1 MKKVTKSIFLIALLV
16 MMSAFSMTVFAE
28 PGEGNDE
35 VKLDFKMAGDQGFR
49 FYISES
55 DTETGELILSGDQWD
70 KIYSGSVNL
79 KPGKTYYL
87 HAIYIVNNYNNF
99 GYAGKFT
106 LTGDGL
112 MFNNN
117 SNVLLTNKKD
127 FKLSATGFGEY
138 DPNLIVATNN
148 YLESTV
154 PLDGANWIYSSS
166 HPKSINYVSTK
177 IVPTQPKFTANAS
190 AINNSVSLT
199 WNSISGAT
207 SYSVERSTTA
217 GGPYTPVASD
227 LTETSYTDKS
237 VTANTTYYY
246 IVKAK
251 LSDTETVTSSEVSAT
266 PTNETPALD
275 SKLKVVLEPTESLQ
289 LSVDD
294 NLAINTNM
302 IWTSSDNTVATVNEK
317 GVVTALAP
325 GNTVIT
331 VKSPDGTYTDY
342 INVLVVEDASDYRLA
357 IDLKVGQSA
366 RLTVDDLTNTV
377 NATWEPM
384 DSAIANVTSKGKV
397 TALKKGLVLFTA
409 EDEEGNVIGKV
420 YVRVRE

>member
-1 MKKVTKSIFLIALLV
+1 MKKVTKSIFLIALFV
-16 MMSAFSMTVFAE
+16 MVSAFSMTAHAE
-28 PGEGNDE
+28 PNETSSE
-35 VKLDFKMAGDQGFR
+35 VTLSYRLSVLDSFNL
-49 FYISES
+49 YISES
-55 DTETGELILSGDQWD
+55 DTEKGVLITSG
-70 KIYSGSVNL
+70 N
-79 KPGKTYYL
+79 
-87 HAIYIVNNYNNF
+87 
-99 GYAGKFT
+99 KFT
-106 LTGDGL
+106 TIYQGNTKLKTGKNYFLHVESNSAGYESGIIGIFTLDGKDL
-112 MFNNN
+112 KFSNN
-117 SNVLLTNKKD
+117 SNQLATDVNNIK
-127 FKLSATGFGEY
+127 FSQTGFGKDY
-138 DPNLIVATNN
+138 KLPN
-148 YLESTV
+148 YLGGHDRFLSPAWWVGVKKDMKDATPGYFSAAIISTTPV
-154 PLDGANWIYSSS
+154 LIAQSS
-166 HPKSINYVSTK
+166 N
-177 IVPTQPKFTANAS
+177 
-190 AINNSVSLT
+190 INNGVDLT
-199 WNSISGAT
+199 WNTIDNAL

-217 GGPYTPVASD
+217 GGPYTPIASD

-251 LSDTETVTSSEVSAT
+251 LSETETVTSSEISGT
-266 PTNETPALD
+266 PTTETPTIE

-302 IWTSSDNTVATVNEK
+302 TWTSSDNTVATVNEK

-331 VKSPDGTYTDY
+331 VKSPDDTYTDY

-377 NATWEPM
+377 NTTWEPM

-409 EDEEGNVIGKV
+409 KNEEGNVIGKV

>member
-1 MKKVTKSIFLIALLV
+1 MKKVTRSIFLIAVLV
-16 MMSAFSMTVFAE
+16 MMSAFSMTAYAE
-28 PGEGNDE
+28 PGDEGAEITLKYQLTASKYFN
-35 VKLDFKMAGDQGFR
+35 L
-49 FYISES
+49 YISES
-55 DTETGELILSGDQWD
+55 DNVVGKELLYGKDV
-70 KIYSGSVNL
+70 YNYFSGSTKLN
-79 KPGKTYYL
+79 PGKTYYL
-87 HAIYIVNNYNNF
+87 HISSNDEATSTLFI
-99 GYAGKFT
+99 AKFV
-106 LTGDGL
+106 LDGTGL
-112 MFNNN
+112 EFSNN
-117 SNVLLTNKKD
+117 SNTLATNLTD
-127 FKLSATGFGEY
+127 FRYSYTGFGQ
-138 DPNLIVATNN
+138 N
-148 YLESTV
+148 YINEEKRV
-154 PLDGANWIYSSS
+154 VDYLDIPSSLNPARWLSLAKQYNKPIYISAV
-166 HPKSINYVSTK
+166 IN
-177 IVPTQPKFTANAS
+177 PTQSVLS
-190 AINNSVSLT
+190 AKTSGTNDSVNII
-199 WNSISGAT
+199 WNSIPGAA

-246 IVKAK
+246 VVKAK
-251 LSDTETVTSSEVSAT
+251 LSDTETMTSSEVSGT
-266 PTNETPALD
+266 PTIETPTVD

-302 IWTSSDNTVATVNEK
+302 TWTSSDNTVAIVNEK

-331 VKSPDGTYTDY
+331 VKSPDDTYTDY

-409 EDEEGNVIGKV
+409 KDEEGNVIGKV

>member
-1 MKKVTKSIFLIALLV
+1 MKKVARSMFLIALLV
-16 MMSAFSMTVFAE
+16 MVSLLSITAYAE
-28 PGEGNDE
+28 PVENKD
-35 VKLDFKMAGDQGFR
+35 VRLDYQIKFYDTFM

-55 DTETGELILSGDQWD
+55 ENEIGQLIVNGEKELN
-70 KIYSGSVNL
+70 IYSGSTYL
-79 KPGKTYYL
+79 KPGKTYYIHL
-87 HAIYIVNNYNNF
+87 IGKIQGLTPKF
-99 GYAGKFT
+99 AGKFT
-106 LTGDGL
+106 LNGNEFK
-112 MFNNN
+112 FNNN
-117 SNVLLTNKKD
+117 SDVLLTNPID
-127 FKLSATGFGEY
+127 FRCYSKGFGDGPLEVKTNGVSDIPGVNFIAAVSY
-138 DPNLIVATNN
+138 RGNFFSTTITPNQQTLTAQ
-148 YLESTV
+148 
-154 PLDGANWIYSSS
+154 ASSS
-166 HPKSINYVSTK
+166 
-177 IVPTQPKFTANAS
+177 
-190 AINNSVSLT
+190 NNGVNIT
-199 WNSISGAT
+199 WNSIPGAA
-207 SYSVERSTTA
+207 SYSVERSATA
-217 GGPYTPVASD
+217 GGPYTPIASD

-246 IVKAK
+246 VVKAK
-251 LSDTETVTSSEVSAT
+251 LSDTETVTSAEVSAT
-266 PTNETPALD
+266 PTTETPTIE

-302 IWTSSDNTVATVNEK
+302 TWTSSDNTVATVNEK

-331 VKSPDGTYTDY
+331 VKSPDNTYTDY
-342 INVLVVEDASDYRLA
+342 INVLVVEDAGDYRLA

-409 EDEEGNVIGKV
+409 KDEEGNVIGKV

>member
-1 MKKVTKSIFLIALLV
+1 MKKVTRSIFLIALLV
-16 MMSAFSMTVFAE
+16 MMSASCFTAYADPVEEVTLNYQLS
-28 PGEGNDE
+28 GE
-35 VKLDFKMAGDQGFR
+35 KDFYL
-49 FYISES
+49 YISES
-55 DTETGELILSGDQWD
+55 DNETGTKLMYGKGFME
-70 KIYSGSVNL
+70 YFNGSTKL
-79 KPGKTYYL
+79 DPLKTYYL
-87 HAIYIVNNYNNF
+87 HISFNDEGTSSRF
-99 GYAGKFT
+99 AGKFVLNGTGLEFGNNTNT
-106 LTGDGL
+106 LV
-112 MFNNN
+112 
-117 SNVLLTNKKD
+117 SNATD
-127 FKLSATGFGEY
+127 FKFSHTGFGKGY
-138 DPNLIVATNN
+138 IDIGASTTDYISVPVSLAPAKWTILPKPYSKPV
-148 YLESTV
+148 YLTAIIKPV
-154 PLDGANWIYSSS
+154 QSSS
-166 HPKSINYVSTK
+166 LSVKAISA
-177 IVPTQPKFTANAS
+177 ANGVNLS
-190 AINNSVSLT
+190 WNSV
-199 WNSISGAT
+199 SGAT

-217 GGPYTPVASD
+217 GGPYTPIASD

-246 IVKAK
+246 VVKAK
-251 LSDTETVTSSEVSAT
+251 LSDTESVTSAEVSGT
-266 PTNETPALD
+266 PTTETPTLD

-302 IWTSSDNTVATVNEK
+302 TWTSSDNTVATVNEK

-331 VKSPDGTYTDY
+331 VKSPDDTYTDY

-409 EDEEGNVIGKV
+409 KDEEGNVIGKV

>member
-1 MKKVTKSIFLIALLV
+1 MKKVTRSIFLIALLV
-16 MMSAFSMTVFAE
+16 MVSAFSTTAYAE
-28 PGEGNDE
+28 PVESISE
-35 VKLDFKMAGDQGFR
+35 ATLSYKISVLDSFNM
-49 FYISES
+49 YISES
-55 DTETGELILSGDQWD
+55 DTENGVLIASGN
-70 KIYSGSVNL
+70 KFTTIYQGNTKL
-79 KPGKTYYL
+79 K
-87 HAIYIVNNYNNF
+87 
-99 GYAGKFT
+99 AGKNYFLHVVGVT
-106 LTGDGL
+106 NSVDGCIYGQL
-112 MFNNN
+112 SVDNGFKFSNN
-117 SNVLLTNKKD
+117 SKQFTTDVNTV
-127 FKLSATGFGEY
+127 KLSKTGFGKDYETPVQIGGMDLKLGY
-138 DPNLIVATNN
+138 GTWWVGVRKVASRPTTLYYSIPIISTAPSLIAQ
-148 YLESTV
+148 
-154 PLDGANWIYSSS
+154 SS
-166 HPKSINYVSTK
+166 N
-177 IVPTQPKFTANAS
+177 
-190 AINNSVSLT
+190 INNGVDLT
-199 WNSISGAT
+199 WNTIDNAL

-217 GGPYTPVASD
+217 GGPYTPIASD

-237 VTANTTYYY
+237 VIANTTYYY
-246 IVKAK
+246 VVKAK
-251 LSDTETVTSSEVSAT
+251 LSDTETVTSSEVSGT
-266 PTNETPALD
+266 PTNETPTIE

-302 IWTSSDNTVATVNEK
+302 TWTSSDNTVATVNEK

-325 GNTVIT
+325 GNTIIT
-331 VKSPDGTYTDY
+331 VKSPDDTYTDY

-409 EDEEGNVIGKV
+409 KDEEGNVIGKV

>member
-1 MKKVTKSIFLIALLV
+1 MKKVTRIIFLFTVLV
-16 MMSAFSMTVFAE
+16 MMLALSMTAYAE
-28 PGEGNDE
+28 PEDKSNE
-35 VKLDFKMAGDQGFR
+35 VKLDYKIRGFSYVK

-55 DTETGELILSGDQWD
+55 QTQAGTLLVNGTRDLDIYTGST
-70 KIYSGSVNL
+70 YL

-87 HAIYIVNNYNNF
+87 NMLVSIDGMLPEF
-99 GYAGKFT
+99 AGKFD
-106 LTGDGL
+106 LNGSGL
-112 MFNNN
+112 QFTNN
-117 SNVLLTNKKD
+117 SKQLLTNPTD
-127 FKLSATGFGEY
+127 FRAYEKGIGYGLCKTIYEYKYSTTIPGVTYIVAQGGGREVWFSATIIPEQSVLKVQAI
-138 DPNLIVATNN
+138 D
-148 YLESTV
+148 
-154 PLDGANWIYSSS
+154 SS
-166 HPKSINYVSTK
+166 KGVD
-177 IVPTQPKFTANAS
+177 
-190 AINNSVSLT
+190 LT
-199 WNSISGAT
+199 WNAIPGAA
-207 SYSVERSTTA
+207 SYSVERSMTP
-217 GGPYTPVASD
+217 GGPYTPIISD
-227 LTETSYTDKS
+227 LTETSYADKN

-251 LSDTETVTSSEVSAT
+251 MSDTETITSAEVSAT
-266 PTNETPALD
+266 PTTETPTIE

-302 IWTSSDNTVATVNEK
+302 TWTSSDNTVATVNEK

-409 EDEEGNVIGKV
+409 KDEEGIVIGKV

>member
-1 MKKVTKSIFLIALLV
+1 MKKITRNIFLIALLV
-16 MMSAFSMTVFAE
+16 MLSAFSITAYAE
-28 PGEGNDE
+28 PAEMRSEATLNYQLS
-35 VKLDFKMAGDQGFR
+35 VWSDFKV
-49 FYISES
+49 YISES
-55 DTETGELILSGDQWD
+55 DTEIGELISSGNVPTT
-70 KIYSGSVNL
+70 IYTGTTKL
-79 KPGKTYYL
+79 KAGKNYFL
-87 HAIYIVNNYNNF
+87 HIECNRTG
-99 GYAGKFT
+99 GYAPDFIGKFT
-106 LTGDGL
+106 LDGKE
-112 MFNNN
+112 FKF
-117 SNVLLTNKKD
+117 SNGSNQLLTDLNTVKV
-127 FKLSATGFGEY
+127 SQTGFGKDY
-138 DPNLIVATNN
+138 VTPVYRGGHDQVLTPARWITIDTADKDYKKIYFSAPIISTTPVLIAQ
-148 YLESTV
+148 
-154 PLDGANWIYSSS
+154 SS
-166 HPKSINYVSTK
+166 N
-177 IVPTQPKFTANAS
+177 
-190 AINNSVSLT
+190 INNGVNLT
-199 WNSISGAT
+199 WNAIDNAT

-217 GGPYTPVASD
+217 GGPYTPIASD

-246 IVKAK
+246 VVKAK
-251 LSDTETVTSSEVSAT
+251 LSDTETVTSSEVSGT
-266 PTNETPALD
+266 PTTETPTIE

-302 IWTSSDNTVATVNEK
+302 TWTSSDNTVATVNEK

-331 VKSPDGTYTDY
+331 VKSADDTYTDY

-377 NATWEPM
+377 NTTWEPM

-409 EDEEGNVIGKV
+409 KDEEGNVIGKV

>member
-16 MMSAFSMTVFAE
+16 MMTVLSMTAYAE
-28 PGEGNDE
+28 PEDE
-35 VKLDFKMAGDQGFR
+35 VRLDYQINVGDSFKL
-49 FYISES
+49 YISES
-55 DTETGELILSGDQWD
+55 DEEVGELINQSSEYRKIISGN
-70 KIYSGSVNL
+70 VNL

-87 HAIYIVNNYNNF
+87 HVEAYTSKITPSF
-99 GYAGKFT
+99 SGKFV
-106 LTGDGL
+106 LNGDTFK
-112 MFNNN
+112 FNNN
-117 SNVLLTNKKD
+117 SNILLTNPVD
-127 FKLSATGFGEY
+127 FKAFYDKFGGTKLDLNYQGSNDYSVPGTKFIGTSERNIKYNTVYFSTPIIAKPVLSVQA
-138 DPNLIVATNN
+138 
-148 YLESTV
+148 
-154 PLDGANWIYSSS
+154 
-166 HPKSINYVSTK
+166 
-177 IVPTQPKFTANAS
+177 AS
-190 AINNSVSLT
+190 LSNSVILT
-199 WNSISGAT
+199 WNTFPGAT
-207 SYSVERSTTA
+207 SYSIERSNTP
-217 GGPYTPVASD
+217 GGPYAPIASD
-227 LTETSYTDKS
+227 LIETNYTDKS

-246 IVKAK
+246 VVKAK
-251 LSDTETVTSSEVSAT
+251 LSDTETVTSSEVSGT
-266 PTNETPALD
+266 PTNETPTIE

-302 IWTSSDNTVATVNEK
+302 TWTSSDNTVATVNEK

-331 VKSPDGTYTDY
+331 VKSPDDTYTDY

-409 EDEEGNVIGKV
+409 KDEEGNVIGKV

>member
-1 MKKVTKSIFLIALLV
+1 MKKVTRSIFLIAVLV
-16 MMSAFSMTVFAE
+16 MMSAFSTTAYAE
-28 PGEGNDE
+28 PGESISE
-35 VKLDFKMAGDQGFR
+35 ATLSYKLSVLSSFDM
-49 FYISES
+49 YISES
-55 DTETGELILSGDQWD
+55 DTEKGVLIASGN
-70 KIYSGSVNL
+70 KFTTIYQGNTKLKAGKNYFLHVVGVTDSVN
-79 KPGKTYYL
+79 GC
-87 HAIYIVNNYNNF
+87 IYGQLSVDNGF
-99 GYAGKFT
+99 KFS
-106 LTGDGL
+106 
-112 MFNNN
+112 NN
-117 SNVLLTNKKD
+117 SNQLATDVNTV
-127 FKLSATGFGEY
+127 KLSKTGFGKDYETPVQIGGMDLKLGY
-138 DPNLIVATNN
+138 GTWWVGVRNVASNSRTLYYSIPIISTTPSLIAQ
-148 YLESTV
+148 
-154 PLDGANWIYSSS
+154 SSN
-166 HPKSINYVSTK
+166 IDNGV
-177 IVPTQPKFTANAS
+177 N
-190 AINNSVSLT
+190 LT
-199 WNSISGAT
+199 WNTIDNAL

-217 GGPYTPVASD
+217 GGPYTPIASD

-246 IVKAK
+246 VVKAK
-251 LSDTETVTSSEVSAT
+251 LSDTETVTSSEVSGT
-266 PTNETPALD
+266 PTNETPTIE

-302 IWTSSDNTVATVNEK
+302 TWTSSDNTVATVNEK

-331 VKSPDGTYTDY
+331 VKSADDTYTDY

-377 NATWEPM
+377 NTTWEPM

-409 EDEEGNVIGKV
+409 KDEDGNVIGKV